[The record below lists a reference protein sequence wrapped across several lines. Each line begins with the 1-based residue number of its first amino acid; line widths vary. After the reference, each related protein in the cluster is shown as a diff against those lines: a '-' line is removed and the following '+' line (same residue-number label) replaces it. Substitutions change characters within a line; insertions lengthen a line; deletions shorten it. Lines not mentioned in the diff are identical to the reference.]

1 LISIET
7 YYFDKKI
14 SVNKNHMHHNNSKN
28 NNNNNNNSDSDN
40 NSSNNN
46 TNTTNQQL
54 VTNAMTMQ
62 KALETAYND
71 WNKEKLINTNQID
84 QESLNTVPS
93 AADLDSEV
101 TSKLEDL
108 NLEKERKVSDPI
120 QIKKKKHHLDESLEP
135 SSSLSSSLPSD
146 NVVTSKLKSK
156 TDKTKQQK
164 SLDKLIDKSEQ
175 SELKANETARSS
187 SSLTNSVVPYT
198 TEIAYYYG
206 NPTVDLVKGFI
217 HIYKDW

>member
-1 LISIET
+1 
-7 YYFDKKI
+7 
-14 SVNKNHMHHNNSKN
+14 MHHNNSKK

-71 WNKEKLINTNQID
+71 WNKEKLINTNQKD
-84 QESLNTVPS
+84 QESS
-93 AADLDSEV
+93 AADLDNEV

-120 QIKKKKHHLDESLEP
+120 QIKKKQHHLDESLEP

-146 NVVTSKLKSK
+146 KVVTSKLKSK

-164 SLDKLIDKSEQ
+164 SLDELNNKSEQ